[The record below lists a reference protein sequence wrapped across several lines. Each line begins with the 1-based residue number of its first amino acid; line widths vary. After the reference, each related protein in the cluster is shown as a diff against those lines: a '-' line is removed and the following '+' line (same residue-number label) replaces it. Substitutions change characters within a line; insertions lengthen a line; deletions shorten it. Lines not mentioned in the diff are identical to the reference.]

1 MILSENDRLDRISD
15 QLSRGRLDLAFAR
28 DATSDDRVDAIPL
41 MDDPLV
47 ILTRRD
53 SPLVTLKAPTFD
65 VLDGAEVVAWT
76 RRWPL
81 QLELEAAWRRRAI
94 VPRVVFRTEDNLA
107 LQRLVAAGL
116 GDACIGRVAA
126 QHAIDPALTWVEPAE
141 SLIDRRIVLL
151 APRHR
156 SRPPPRSRSSRRSR
170 PTSVAERRVGEP
182 TVDDLR
188 TAEAVVRE
196 GLAPTPL
203 VAAPALGPGVL
214 LKVETVQPTGSFKVR
229 GALAAVAQARP
240 GEHVVTVSAG
250 NHGLGVA
257 QAAALLGRSAT
268 VVVPEQASRA
278 KVDRLRSFP
287 STSCSRATATTRPR
301 RTRWTWPVA
310 AACSCRRTT
319 THVIAGQRTIAVE
332 IGAALDGPLTIVV
345 PVGGGGLVA
354 GVALWAAER
363 DDVRVVGVEA
373 AASRAMSAAVR
384 AGRVVDVRSAP
395 RWPTA

>member
-1 MILSENDRLDRISD
+1 MNEIVSDIDLRALRALVAIADGGSFRAAATRLGYSQSAISHRIAALERGLDAPLFARPGGRGAVSLTAAGQAAYAHARRAIAAVEALEADVGAGAAEGRATLRVGVFQTAAAELLPPALRAFRREWPRVEVILSENDKLERISD

-94 VPRVVFRTEDNLA
+94 SPRVVFRTEDNLA

-156 SRPPPRSRSSRRSR
+156 D
-170 PTSVAERRVGEP
+170 PT
-182 TVDDLR
+182 
-188 TAEAVVRE
+188 
-196 GLAPTPL
+196 
-203 VAAPALGPGVL
+203 
-214 LKVETVQPTGSFKVR
+214 
-229 GALAAVAQARP
+229 
-240 GEHVVTVSAG
+240 
-250 NHGLGVA
+250 
-257 QAAALLGRSAT
+257 AAALTLIETIKAH
-268 VVVPEQASRA
+268 
-278 KVDRLRSFP
+278 LR
-287 STSCSRATATTRPR
+287 
-301 RTRWTWPVA
+301 
-310 AACSCRRTT
+310 
-319 THVIAGQRTIAVE
+319 G
-332 IGAALDGPLTIVV
+332 
-345 PVGGGGLVA
+345 
-354 GVALWAAER
+354 
-363 DDVRVVGVEA
+363 
-373 AASRAMSAAVR
+373 
-384 AGRVVDVRSAP
+384 
-395 RWPTA
+395 